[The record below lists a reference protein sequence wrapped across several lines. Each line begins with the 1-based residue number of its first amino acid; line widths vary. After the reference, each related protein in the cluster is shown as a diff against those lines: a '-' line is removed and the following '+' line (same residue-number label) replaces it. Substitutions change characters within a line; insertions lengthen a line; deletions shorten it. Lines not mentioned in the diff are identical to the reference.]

1 MSKGRAYN
9 FTCKKLNEFIFEIK
23 WDVDYYLLDSTV
35 TRGRVFTRFTDEKG
49 ALRFCKKHG
58 IDFEKVL
65 EKFVKKLEIMK
76 DAGLLLKLIKLKS

>member
-1 MSKGRAYN
+1 MSKRYGDEKAYN

-58 IDFEKVL
+58 IDFENYIYVNT
-65 EKFVKKLEIMK
+65 FNSIW
-76 DAGLLLKLIKLKS
+76 SNT